1 MVRSI
6 AQIVPYKI
14 CEKIQNRWV
23 DSNAQKI
30 FLKMHH
36 PDKTHP
42 NMKTLLCFCFAKTLQ
57 SFLLIKLTRPYC
69 SRSTLPHASSQHTHM
84 PTVAH
89 FVTQFNSYVQHWFM
103 QGFVQFHILISWL
116 GISWM
121 IYTTSDNNIVIGS
134 ATIISLL
141 VLRARY

>member
-1 MVRSI
+1 MRDKLFCINYLAVWIRSKSMST
-6 AQIVPYKI
+6 YH
-14 CEKIQNRWV
+14 
-23 DSNAQKI
+23 D
-30 FLKMHH
+30 KMS
-36 PDKTHP
+36 
-42 NMKTLLCFCFAKTLQ
+42 TLTEVGLTQLITSPHFITCT
-57 SFLLIKLTRPYC
+57 LLIKLTRPYR
-69 SRSTLPHASSQHTHM
+69 SQSTLPHASSQHTHM

-141 VLRARY
+141 FLRARY